1 MKTVAGYI
9 LCVIGG
15 AAIGSAITYVVCKK
29 KIQGEADKEVD
40 EMRKYVSE
48 TLNSILKED
57 DEQTSKD
64 IPERKIQENKTKN
77 TDYIDYSKIIKENE
91 YSSTTDKAETQ
102 APDDGA
108 SDLPYIITEDD
119 WASVTPVVDKVEL
132 DYLVEDGLLVDVHNN
147 VEDPA
152 VVGNGNLQYLIDSTE
167 DILYVRNERLGIDYL
182 INKIPASTGG
192 K

>member
-9 LCVIGG
+9 LCVISG
-15 AAIGSAITYVVCKK
+15 AAIGSAVTYVVCKK
-29 KIQGEADKEVD
+29 KIQGEADREVD

-48 TLNSILKED
+48 TLNSSKP
-57 DEQTSKD
+57 KD

-91 YSSTTDKAETQ
+91 YSSVTDKAETQ
-102 APDDGA
+102 APDDGV

-119 WASVTPVVDKVEL
+119 WASVTPVMDKVEL

-152 VVGNGNLQYLIDSTE
+152 AIGNGNLQYLIDSAE